1 MKMVMPLRKLGVIM
15 EKIRKYSPILLFI
28 IVLLIGF
35 LILLSMRLQ
44 DKEAELSSTLSQV
57 STLEEKSGKLEI
69 DIIEL
74 KTSMEENDQMIG
86 KTTTGMFELLSHYKS
101 GNHEAVKAMT
111 FTGFPYDIQVLGPD
125 ATKFVNLIFQEGEN
139 ISVSF
144 DEYSRSSFTLS
155 DEDGNEVRAAYFI
168 NEDQIYFASVIMV
181 AGLLDQKISSFV
193 DALSSEDHST
203 LFRIIIEDDL
213 SPTEDEVA
221 MIISKYK
228 EDYDLETINIEF
240 IRASG
245 NGFEYKLSGS
255 KSNVKTEELIHVNFD
270 DGWIYIKDYRGR
282 YEWTGH

>member
-1 MKMVMPLRKLGVIM
+1 M
-15 EKIRKYSPILLFI
+15 EKIRKHSTALLLV

-35 LILLSMRLQ
+35 IIFLSMRLQ

-57 STLEEKSGKLEI
+57 SMLEEKSKKLEI

-86 KTTTGMFELLSHYKS
+86 KTTTGMFKLLNHCKT
-101 GNHEAVKAMT
+101 GNYEAVKAMT
-111 FTGFPYDIQVLGPD
+111 FTDFPYDVQSLGPD
-125 ATKFVNLIFQEGEN
+125 ATKFVNLIFQEDEN
-139 ISVSF
+139 ISVTF

-155 DEDGNEVRAAYFI
+155 DEDGNEVNAAYFI
-168 NEDQIYFASVIMV
+168 KEDQIYYVSVIMV

-193 DALSSEDHST
+193 EALNAEDHSK
-203 LFRIIIEDDL
+203 LFKVIIEDDL

-221 MIISKYK
+221 MIINKYK
-228 EDYDLETINIEF
+228 EDYDLETINVEF
-240 IRASG
+240 VRASG

-255 KSNVKTEELIHVNFD
+255 KSNVNKEELIHVNFD

-282 YEWTGH
+282 FEWTGH